1 MFLDGKSQHRED
13 VHSPRYKATP
23 VKIPTEFHGT

>member
-1 MFLDGKSQHRED
+1 MFLDGKSKHRED

-23 VKIPTEFHGT
+23 VKIATEFYGT